1 MMEDVRRHIWL
12 WMQVIGLGLMTVGC
26 SSSDGEAEEPQA
38 TYLTI
43 YVYSP
48 ERPML
53 MRSEVGPVSA
63 AAAESKVNKL
73 QIWVFESGSG
83 KKVGYLEKTDTE
95 VLNGAA
101 GATYQIKVDDDFA
114 RNKPQ
119 VDVYVLANVY
129 DENCG
134 TSFTETSSRTY
145 LRNNAKIKESYFGLD
160 NPVTAVPDKGL
171 PMSGILRNQEVIGDA
186 PILRISSEGNIATV
200 SLTRAV
206 SKIRFVF
213 TNINTSG
220 APELNIKEIKLNGE
234 MIPTEEY
241 LIPQTKTLNYNQQ
254 PVTIWTAGTTE
265 PSVYK
270 VDDPAYYIYRGQTA
284 QEYENLID
292 DLVVEGNAAGKT
304 TEIGPFYLR
313 ESDKKLVGSITYQ
326 IVGNIEKTSP
336 FNMDAAGDFTRNHTW
351 IVYAYHSGGGYL
363 QMSTLYVKN
372 WNERNVNHDVYNW

>member
-1 MMEDVRRHIWL
+1 M
-12 WMQVIGLGLMTVGC
+12 
-26 SSSDGEAEEPQA
+26 
-38 TYLTI
+38 
-43 YVYSP
+43 
-48 ERPML
+48 
-53 MRSEVGPVSA
+53 
-63 AAAESKVNKL
+63 
-73 QIWVFESGSG
+73 
-83 KKVGYLEKTDTE
+83 
-95 VLNGAA
+95 
-101 GATYQIKVDDDFA
+101 
-114 RNKPQ
+114 
-119 VDVYVLANVY
+119 LANVY
-129 DENCG
+129 VDNCG
-134 TSFTETSSRTY
+134 TSFTETSSRTD
-145 LRNNAKIKESYFGLD
+145 LRNNAKIKESHFGLD

-220 APELNIKEIKLNGE
+220 APELNIKEIKLNDE

-254 PVTIWTAGTTE
+254 PVTIWTAGTE
-265 PSVYK
+265 QPPVYK
-270 VDDPAYYIYRGQTA
+270 VDDPTYYIYRGQTA

-292 DLVVEGNAAGKT
+292 GLVVEGNADGKT

-313 ESDKKLVGSITYQ
+313 ESEKKLVGSITYQ
-326 IVGNIEKTSP
+326 IVGNSEKTSP